1 MSRIGARDVAKYA
14 AVVCAALAV
23 AYGARVWDEASN
35 EVALS
40 YSGAPPGAL
49 AVDIRDDD
57 GERMRRTEFSAA
69 ARRQHVVQLP
79 RGRFEA
85 RLKVG
90 QAQRDIGFVVE
101 GDGAVEVRWTDR

>member
-1 MSRIGARDVAKYA
+1 MRLRDVAKYA

-40 YSGAPPGAL
+40 YAGAPAGPL
-49 AVDIRDDD
+49 AVDIRDAD
-57 GERMRRTEFSAA
+57 GQRMRRTEFSANA
-69 ARRQHVVQLP
+69 SRQHIVQLP

-85 RLKVG
+85 RLRVG
-90 QAQRDIGFVVE
+90 DDRRRIGFFVE
-101 GDGAVEVRWTDR
+101 GDGAVEVDWAAR